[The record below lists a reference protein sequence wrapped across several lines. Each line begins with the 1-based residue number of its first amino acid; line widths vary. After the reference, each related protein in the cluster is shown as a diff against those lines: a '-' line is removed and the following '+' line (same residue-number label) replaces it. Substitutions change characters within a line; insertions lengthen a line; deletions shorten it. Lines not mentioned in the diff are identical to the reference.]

1 MQFNS
6 ETFEDK
12 YIGNIY
18 SISGPPTSQSK
29 GNKSKKIETE
39 GGKTISCGP
48 VHEQGGGQLIIR
60 HQNRDFLKKRE
71 KGAECSETE
80 KHVF

>member
-29 GNKSKKIETE
+29 GNKSKKKETIIGKVEKLLVAERSMNRGE
-39 GGKTISCGP
+39 GVNSQSATKIGI
-48 VHEQGGGQLIIR
+48 
-60 HQNRDFLKKRE
+60 F
-71 KGAECSETE
+71 
-80 KHVF
+80 